1 MTFVFRC
8 ILKKKASYLFRKK
21 QKFLSVVFHRVEV
34 DKSIIHSLES
44 AVIEWGHQIHRV
56 LEKDSSEALEG
67 RKPTPRAELLFWNN
81 RSEPRHCSDRRHQ
94 FI

>member
-1 MTFVFRC
+1 MTYVFRG
-8 ILKKKASYLFRKK
+8 IKKANDLFCKN
-21 QKFLSVVFHRVEV
+21 QQSLLFVDPNTVVFHRVEV

-67 RKPTPRAELLFWNN
+67 RKPTPQTELLFWNN
-81 RSEPRHCSDRRHQ
+81 RSEPRYCSDW
-94 FI
+94 